1 MSQRTFAVGTTS
13 VPLIVTLNSAGPVT
27 GETVKARIIV
37 PWLGLGF
44 DFSDD
49 TFKLIGLVVTP
60 ELTLTE
66 ALTPGG
72 VYFGLWNT
80 STIVLDADVIVL
92 YQAIGTNA
100 FIADDPVSFQT
111 AGTGSTTIVNAF
123 VQAVFDATN
132 NTLTIVGGIKNA
144 ESGLI
149 VSTSATFTVKNEL
162 GQTLFAG
169 NTTSVTGIHRHI
181 FPNVSLPPNRILLIH
196 ADFVAPPSTF
206 STVEPITVLGAGA

>member
-1 MSQRTFAVGTTS
+1 VTQRTYPVGTSST
-13 VPLIVTLNSAGPVT
+13 PLIVTLNNGGPVT

-80 STIVLDADVIVL
+80 SGIVADADTIVI
-92 YQAIGTNA
+92 YQSVGPND
-100 FIADDPVSFQT
+100 FIADDPVTFYT
-111 AGTGSTTIVNAF
+111 AGAASTAIINAF

-132 NTLTIVGGIKNA
+132 RTLTVVGGIKNA

-162 GQTLFAG
+162 DQVLFSG
-169 NTTSVTGIHRHI
+169 GTTSTTGIHRHI

-206 STVEPITVLGAGA
+206 STVEPITVLGTGA

>member
-1 MSQRTFAVGTTS
+1 VSQRTYPVGTTS
-13 VPLIVTLNSAGPVT
+13 VPLIVTLNNGGPVT

-80 STIVLDADVIVL
+80 SSIVADAETIVLYEAT
-92 YQAIGTNA
+92 GTNA

-111 AGTGSTTIVNAF
+111 AGSSTASIINSF

-132 NTLTIVGGIKNA
+132 RTLTVVGGIKNA

-149 VSTSATFTVKNEL
+149 LSTSATFTVKDEL

-169 NTTSVTGIHRHI
+169 STVSTTGIHRHV
-181 FPNVSLPPNRILLIH
+181 FPNVSLPPNRILLVH
-196 ADFVAPPSTF
+196 ADFFAPPSTF
-206 STVEPITVLGAGA
+206 STVEPLTVLGRSA